1 MIDVLKQKFGQVPRA
16 IARVG
21 VAATFALSAVGAMAQ
36 ANVDEAMLTIERP
49 ADFYA
54 QMPTIA
60 AEIGPVLEVADKD
73 KIPAVVEQGGRLART
88 AFDEA
93 RAMAEIR
100 AAMAKAPDAGALG
113 QDLPAIAA
121 RFREHQAVMETM
133 TVDQLQA
140 AGPKYDALL
149 KARSDTGAIRKLAFL
164 MAAPDL
170 GTETVVTG
178 KRIKWI
184 YESIILGNADK
195 LRTLSDDEVEKGVRQ
210 ILEYTRKVPLDEQPG
225 PFMRGPTLEGWRLRK
240 QAVLAQMSKEDV
252 AALLAFYSSASGRA
266 KRAAVVDTFVAS
278 NDQAARAVIM
288 GLLATRR

>member
-1 MIDVLKQKFGQVPRA
+1 MIELLKQKFAALPRA
-16 IARVG
+16 VARAG
-21 VAATFALSAVGAMAQ
+21 VAAALALCTLPALAQ
-36 ANVDEAMLTIERP
+36 TSVDDAMLTIERP
-49 ADFYA
+49 AAFYA
-54 QMPTIA
+54 QMPGIA
-60 AEIGPVLEVADKD
+60 AEIGPVLEVADKER
-73 KIPAVVEQGGRLART
+73 IPAVVQQGSQLART
-88 AFDEA
+88 AFDAPRLLTET
-93 RAMAEIR
+93 RAT
-100 AAMAKAPDAGALG
+100 MAKAPDAGALG
-113 QDLPAIAA
+113 KDLPAVAA
-121 RFREHQAVMETM
+121 RFREHEAVIDAMSA
-133 TVDQLQA
+133 DQLHA
-140 AGPKYDALL
+140 AAPTYEAKL
-149 KARSDTGAIRKLAFL
+149 KARDDTGAIRKLAFL

-184 YESIILGNADK
+184 YESIILGNANK

-266 KRAAVVDTFVAS
+266 KRAAIVDTFVAS